1 MKGISSKFEKNYR
14 IRQTP
19 EEIWSVQ
26 CQKVCEY
33 NNYDEI
39 AEWKWKTCDND
50 NYSSKN
56 FNINN
61 KLIWQFLVKY
71 SNTSNIIML
80 KHTSEALAIILFKC
94 NQRETLNNRILK
106 KCPGSKINFRIQFW
120 MNQMLKNVSWTEE
133 LLKII
138 AENLL
143 VKSVLSCLQRKLTK
157 WNLWSRNKLLAFIL
171 SIVLH

>member
-1 MKGISSKFEKNYR
+1 
-14 IRQTP
+14 
-19 EEIWSVQ
+19 
-26 CQKVCEY
+26 
-33 NNYDEI
+33 
-39 AEWKWKTCDND
+39 
-50 NYSSKN
+50 
-56 FNINN
+56 
-61 KLIWQFLVKY
+61 
-71 SNTSNIIML
+71 ML

-157 WNLWSRNKLLAFIL
+157 
-171 SIVLH
+171 